1 MPETSAGSQSGQTQ
15 TDSPFDWAI
24 ASLKNE
30 IRIETE
36 ASDRFDAQDQKALAL
51 KSAHAVQGYRRAIE
65 FFQRQKELT
74 RG

>member
-36 ASDRFDAQDQKALAL
+36 ASDRFDA
-51 KSAHAVQGYRRAIE
+51 
-65 FFQRQKELT
+65 
-74 RG
+74 